1 MALCLVYCGLMS
13 TVTMT
18 YGIKF
23 ALRAE
28 EAKRQL
34 NDIPGDIDITYFNET
49 NSTNL
54 SNGSVSTTTRLM
66 MNFSLNGTTAL
77 ARDFIT
83 ETELAAAHQVSVE
96 ELYTNISTEE
106 LKELYANS
114 GIELVRPVVE
124 EREDAYAG
132 DSGRFLATS
141 FLGLL
146 IDVLIMQPGRVL
158 VVAIIMVILT
168 DQVDTM
174 IILPSALCPLP
185 SFPHGH
191 PYRPGRPM
199 REMPGRS

>member
-1 MALCLVYCGLMS
+1 MSGVLWADVDRHHDLWDQVCLEG
-13 TVTMT
+13 
-18 YGIKF
+18 GGGK
-23 ALRAE
+23 
-28 EAKRQL
+28 EATQL
-34 NDIPGDIDITYFNET
+34 NDIPGDIDITYFNEIS
-49 NSTNL
+49 STNL
-54 SNGSVSTTTRLM
+54 SNGSVSKTTRLM
-66 MNFSLNGTTAL
+66 MNFFLNGTTAL
-77 ARDFIT
+77 TRDFIT

-168 DQVDTM
+168 DQVDRCARCLDVLDAT
-174 IILPSALCPLP
+174 I
-185 SFPHGH
+185 
-191 PYRPGRPM
+191 
-199 REMPGRS
+199 